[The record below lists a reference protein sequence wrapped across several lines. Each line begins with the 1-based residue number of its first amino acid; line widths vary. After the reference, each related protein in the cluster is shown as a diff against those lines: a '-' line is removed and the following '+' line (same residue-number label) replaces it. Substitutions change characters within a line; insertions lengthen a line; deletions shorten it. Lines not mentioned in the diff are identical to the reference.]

1 MQAQLGDLAIRFGC
15 EVVGDPATVV
25 THVATLANAG
35 PESLSFFSNPAYREE
50 LKRTRAGAVVL
61 READAKDCPVPA
73 LLADEP
79 YLAFARIATLLHPPE
94 VPPPGRHASAVV
106 DPSAEVDTSAHIGPH
121 AVIGPGSTIG
131 AHAAIGPNTVVG
143 PRCRIGAYTRLHA
156 NVTLVQDVVL
166 GERCIVHPGAVL
178 GSDGF
183 GNAPSDTGWVKVP
196 QIGGV
201 RIGDDVEI
209 GANTTVDRGAIE
221 DTVIENGVRL
231 DNLIQIAHNV
241 RLGEHTAMAAL
252 SGISGS
258 TIVGRRCMFGGQS
271 GVVGHITICDD
282 VVVGGATMI
291 SKDIHEPGFY
301 TGSFPAEKDK
311 VWKRKVARFRR
322 LDELARRVR
331 ALEGG
336 EQES

>member
-1 MQAQLGDLAIRFGC
+1 MRAQLGDLATCFGC
-15 EVVGDPATVV
+15 ELVGDPGAIV
-25 THVATLANAG
+25 THVATLANAD
-35 PESLSFFSNPAYREE
+35 SASVSFFSNPAYRQE
-50 LKRTRAGAVVL
+50 LKGTRAGAVVL
-61 READAKDCPVPA
+61 REDDAKDCPVPA
-73 LLADEP
+73 LLAPEP
-79 YLAFARIATLLHPPE
+79 YLAFARIATLLHPSEPL
-94 VPPPGRHASAVV
+94 PPGRHASAVV
-106 DPSAEVDTSAHIGPH
+106 DASAEVDASAHVGAH
-121 AVIGPGSTIG
+121 AVIGPMAVIG
-131 AHAAIGPNTVVG
+131 AHVAIGPNTVIG

-196 QIGGV
+196 QVGGV
-201 RIGDDVEI
+201 RIGNDVEI
-209 GANTTVDRGAIE
+209 GANTTIDRGAIE
-221 DTVIENGVRL
+221 DTVIEDGVRL

-258 TIVGRRCMFGGQS
+258 TVVGKRCMFGGQS

-291 SKDIHEPGFY
+291 SKDIREPGFY

-311 VWKRKVARFRR
+311 DWKRKVARFRR

-336 EQES
+336 EQDS